1 MDIRL
6 DEKLKELRRK
16 RGNTQEELAEFL
28 GITVQAVSK
37 WERGEGMPDI
47 TYLPKIAGFYTV
59 SVDTLLGVDEAAR
72 EERIREIC
80 REYDRIRQC
89 PPRPDGTLIVENN
102 IEAGIAHIR
111 AALRELPDCWFF
123 MQLLASDLWYHAKS
137 KTGEEKS
144 ALLDEAEGW
153 CRKILA
159 GCTEDRWRHCADEI
173 LCLTLYDQGNKQQ
186 AAELAW
192 SLPDAVGSNDFML
205 TNVLEGAELERQLSI
220 SIREFL
226 RLAYLSVQ
234 KLNEHGFSPSRLRE
248 QPHLRVQLKEILKT
262 VIGE

>member
-1 MDIRL
+1 MEIRL
-6 DEKLKELRRK
+6 AENLKTLRKR
-16 RGNTQEELAEFL
+16 RGNTQEELADFL

-47 TYLPKIAGFYTV
+47 TCLPRIAGFYAV

-72 EERIREIC
+72 EARINEIC

-89 PPRPDGTLIVENN
+89 PPRPDGTLVVENN
-102 IEAGIAHIR
+102 IEAGIEHIR
-111 AALRELPDCWFF
+111 AALLELPDCWFF

-144 ALLDEAEGW
+144 ALLDEAEHW

-159 GCTEDRWRHCADEI
+159 GCQEDRWRHCASEI
-173 LCLTLYDQGNKQQ
+173 LCLILYEQGNKMQ
-186 AAELAW
+186 AAELAY
-192 SLPDAVGSNDFML
+192 SLPDAVGSNDSML
-205 TNVLEGAELERQLSI
+205 TMVLEGAELERQLPI

-226 RLAYLSVQ
+226 RLAYLAVQ
-234 KLNEHGFSPSRLRE
+234 KLNANSFDPARLRE
-248 QPHLRVQLKEILKT
+248 QTHLRVQLDEIRKA

>member
-1 MDIRL
+1 MEIRL
-6 DEKLKELRRK
+6 AETLKTLRRK

-47 TYLPKIAGFYTV
+47 TCLPRIAGFYAV

-89 PPRPDGTLIVENN
+89 PPRPDGTLVVENN

-137 KTGEEKS
+137 KEGEEKS

-159 GCTEDRWRHCADEI
+159 GCPEDRWRHCANEI
-173 LCLTLYDQGNKQQ
+173 LCLTLYDQGNKGQ

-205 TNVLEGAELERQLSI
+205 TNVLEGEELERQLAV

-226 RLAYLSVQ
+226 RLAYLSAR
-234 KLNEHGFSPSRLRE
+234 KLEEHGFDRTRLRE
-248 QPHLRVQLKEILKT
+248 QPHIRVQLDAIRKIL
-262 VIGE
+262 EE